1 MEKWD
6 WWAATLSLVEFLR
19 HDLVWH
25 HILPSSAG
33 TNEVSGW
40 QGWELL
46 SQQIN
51 LPLAL
56 YNGSKAVWNEGD
68 LLWVWWVWEK
78 VPFGAARSGNQLDAP
93 QDALVAGWSNVH
105 WNGPLAI
112 SARPNTL
119 SQYFSLLSERFFCFQ
134 NLFLKYKLNQRKTA
148 FEGCG
153 VVLFLPL
160 RNSGGGCVVEYSSAN
175 HQSSALFQSP
185 LPPEDVP
192 KQQQKLHWRA
202 LMASSA
208 LLPCSLGGHSVEA
221 GDQMQ
226 SCPWPTGLKIF
237 SPRGLPREVAAS
249 QSCCSHLM
257 HDNVMQRRVLC
268 FFLFLQHL

>member
-1 MEKWD
+1 MGCNIITSRVPQTWPGVAPYLTEQRWHKW
-6 WWAATLSLVEFLR
+6 
-19 HDLVWH
+19 
-25 HILPSSAG
+25 
-33 TNEVSGW
+33 SGW

-105 WNGPLAI
+105 WNGPLAV

-175 HQSSALFQSP
+175 HQSGSFP
-185 LPPEDVP
+185 VPPST
-192 KQQQKLHWRA
+192 WRRA
-202 LMASSA
+202 KTAAKASLTGSHGFFCSVTLQLGWSLSWGRRSDA
-208 LLPCSLGGHSVEA
+208 VLSLTHRAQNLLPQGTA
-221 GDQMQ
+221 
-226 SCPWPTGLKIF
+226 
-237 SPRGLPREVAAS
+237 
-249 QSCCSHLM
+249 
-257 HDNVMQRRVLC
+257 
-268 FFLFLQHL
+268 